1 MPSWCSRCKV
11 TSSLA
16 PPARPSAVADASISS
31 HTHLGVQPGAHPWQI
46 ALLASDG
53 ARHAPF
59 FRDVLLTFLPRLLG
73 VHAAAL
79 GQHGASNDQL
89 GLTWAL
95 LACGVPSVLRRSAT
109 RSLPRRKWFSCRVC
123 STQPGSTS
131 RARCGRCTRGG
142 GAGLTPLGRWR
153 HLRFVPPASRPRERR
168 GTSGERP

>member
-1 MPSWCSRCKV
+1 M
-11 TSSLA
+11 
-16 PPARPSAVADASISS
+16 ADASISS

-59 FRDVLLTFLPRLLG
+59 FRDVLLTVLPRLLG

-89 GLTWAL
+89 GLTWAF

-109 RSLPRRKWFSCRVC
+109 RSLPRLEMVQLNKIK
-123 STQPGSTS
+123 
-131 RARCGRCTRGG
+131 
-142 GAGLTPLGRWR
+142 LK
-153 HLRFVPPASRPRERR
+153 
-168 GTSGERP
+168 

>member
-1 MPSWCSRCKV
+1 M
-11 TSSLA
+11 
-16 PPARPSAVADASISS
+16 ADASISS

-59 FRDVLLTFLPRLLG
+59 FRDALLTFLPRLLG

-89 GLTWAL
+89 GLTWAF

-109 RSLPRRKWFSCRVC
+109 RSLPRLEMVQLNKIK
-123 STQPGSTS
+123 
-131 RARCGRCTRGG
+131 
-142 GAGLTPLGRWR
+142 LK
-153 HLRFVPPASRPRERR
+153 
-168 GTSGERP
+168 